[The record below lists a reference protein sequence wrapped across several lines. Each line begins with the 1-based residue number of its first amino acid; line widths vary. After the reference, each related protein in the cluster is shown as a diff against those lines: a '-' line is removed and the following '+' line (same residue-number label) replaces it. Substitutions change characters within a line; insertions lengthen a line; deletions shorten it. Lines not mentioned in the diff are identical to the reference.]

1 MLSARPGIIFPK
13 MWAHRS
19 HAHNT
24 LLLKELGGA
33 GEVLHDLPAGF
44 LRCRQEDSTLRH
56 IYIYSRVPVTATVR
70 KGIPKNGIM
79 QLTEILGKTF
89 FCLFFDRQAA
99 FSTSHVG
106 FENVYQ
112 MSKYLSELDS
122 SVQPPSLSSKE
133 KQFFFLVE

>member
-1 MLSARPGIIFPK
+1 MFPK

-70 KGIPKNGIM
+70 NGIPKNGIM
-79 QLTEILGKTF
+79 RLTEKLGKTF
-89 FCLFFDRQAA
+89 FSVC
-99 FSTSHVG
+99 FST
-106 FENVYQ
+106 
-112 MSKYLSELDS
+112 D
-122 SVQPPSLSSKE
+122 
-133 KQFFFLVE
+133 KQRSQLHM